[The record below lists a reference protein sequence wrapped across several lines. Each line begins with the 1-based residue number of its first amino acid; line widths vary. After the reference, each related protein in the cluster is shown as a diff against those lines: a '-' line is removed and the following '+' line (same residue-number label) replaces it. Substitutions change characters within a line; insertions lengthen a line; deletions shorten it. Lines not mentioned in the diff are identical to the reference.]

1 MTSLLLY
8 GGIVAGVVGIIVIIW
23 IITLR
28 RVVSTDVV
36 HIVQRKAATMS
47 YGVGCK
53 QNAYYEFPSWM
64 PFVGI
69 TVRELPITNFDIL
82 IESYPAYDKDRL
94 PFTLDVKAFFRIND
108 TNVAASR
115 VQDFK
120 ELRRQ
125 LEGIVQGTVRSILA
139 KARLEE
145 ILEERS
151 TYGEQFTQCV
161 ANSITEWGIT
171 AIRNIE
177 LMDIRDSA
185 GSNVIENI
193 MAKKKSAIEKESRIE
208 VAENI
213 KAATEAEIIA
223 NQKIEVQKAES
234 IRIVGEAKA
243 DSDKK
248 IEVAL
253 AQAEQEKGIAKA
265 VANQEIGIARE
276 KAEQSI
282 KEQAKTTAEKEMEV
296 QKVNEVKTA
305 EIAKERAIVQS
316 EQEREQIRIK
326 AEADQKNMQIHADA
340 RKYEIENIAA
350 AKLEEEKKRAD
361 GIKAVGQNEA
371 EVIKAKGLAAAEAE
385 KMSQLASVTA
395 QTTLA
400 EKVGENI
407 GYQNYMIKIKEV
419 EASIEIGVQ
428 QAKSYGEA
436 LKTADL
442 KIIAN
447 SGDVNSGI
455 GKITDLLSS
464 KGGQAINGLVESLQQ
479 TEMGSKLV
487 GGLMDKLG
495 GASSGDSKK

>member
-1 MTSLLLY
+1 MQEMLLIG
-8 GGIVAGVVGIIVIIW
+8 GGIAAGLVILVAIW
-23 IITLR
+23 IMALR

-36 HIVQRKAATMS
+36 HIVQRKSATLS

-53 QNAYYEFPSWM
+53 QNVYYEFPPWM

-69 TVRELPITNFDIL
+69 TVRKLPITNFDIL

-94 PFTLDVKAFFRIND
+94 PFTLDVKAFFRISQTD
-108 TNVAASR
+108 LAASR
-115 VQDFK
+115 VQDFT

-151 TYGEQFTQCV
+151 TYGQQFTECV
-161 ANSITEWGIT
+161 ENSLIEWGIT
-171 AIRNIE
+171 SIRNIE
-177 LMDIRDSA
+177 LMDIRDLP

-234 IRIVGEAKA
+234 ARIVGEANA
-243 DSDKK
+243 ESDKK

-265 VANQEIGIARE
+265 IASQEVGIAKER
-276 KAEQSI
+276 AEQSI

-296 QKVNEVKTA
+296 HRVNEVRA
-305 EIAKERAIVQS
+305 ADIAKQKAIVKS

-326 AEADQKNMQIHADA
+326 AEADQKNVQIHADA
-340 RKYEIENIAA
+340 KKYEIENIAA
-350 AKLEEEKKRAD
+350 ARLEEEKRRAE
-361 GIKAVGQNEA
+361 GIKAVGFNEA
-371 EVIKAKGLAAAEAE
+371 DVIKAKGLAQAEAE
-385 KMSQLASVTA
+385 KQQQLASVTA

-400 EKVGENI
+400 REVGENQ
-407 GYQNYMIKIKEV
+407 GYQSYLIKIKEV
-419 EASIEIGVQ
+419 EASVEIGIA
-428 QAKSYGEA
+428 QAKHYGDA
-436 LKTADL
+436 LGKADM

-464 KGGQAINGLVESLQQ
+464 KGGQAVNGLIESLQQ
-479 TEMGSKLV
+479 TELGNELVSGLLNKLTST
-487 GGLMDKLG
+487 KE
-495 GASSGDSKK
+495 KK